1 MSEADDE
8 PAVPVHCPECETT
21 TRVPLSDLADAI
33 DRHNDNLH
41 DGEEAARVDPDIA
54 DQLADLVAE
63 DLGLLD

>member
-33 DRHNDNLH
+33 DRHNENLH
-41 DGEEAARVDPDIA
+41 DGADHARVDPDIA

>member
-54 DQLADLVAE
+54 DPLADLVAE